1 MTRVGTQTLSGA
13 NMVDL
18 LVVLQSHSRSN
29 NQKQITRYMCDDKS
43 EISYRCIK
51 SLVNSLN
58 NVDKEKPNEVNIKL
72 AVLDD
77 HSDDHFLNRLTNILK
92 ECKFNYELVHLDTYG
107 IMPSIL
113 ACYEYGNKH
122 GKDLVYF
129 AQDDY
134 LYYETCI
141 FEMVDAYFRFS
152 EKSKLPVC
160 IYPFDDPYRYG
171 IPPERQPMVTVH
183 LGIKRHWRTAFGT
196 ASCFMVDYPTLVKNF
211 DLFEAMGKHKVD
223 SVMEDETINRL
234 FHDRGCLLFTP
245 IPSCALHAQADTEK
259 DPYLDWKELWDQF
272 AENETKKYDYLF
284 NTNKKLI
291 LNVGAGTTSVHKQ
304 TEYFKINDYKE
315 LKLDVAECN
324 PDIISDITTLENVP
338 NDSVDAIWAC
348 HVVEHV
354 YYHKL
359 PDVFK
364 NMLRVIKPDGFAVI
378 RVPDIGSIAHM
389 IEDDL
394 FTPVYDTNVGPIC
407 PIDILYSSRV
417 LVERFGEPMCH
428 RTGFTEKSMTGIL
441 KSLNIDALVAKMN
454 GEIVAILYKSR
465 NSPSVV
471 NDPNFKW

>member
-1 MTRVGTQTLSGA
+1 ML
-13 NMVDL
+13 DL

-29 NQKQITRYMCDDKS
+29 NQKQITRYMSDDKA

-58 NVDKEKPNEVNIKL
+58 HVIKEKPNEIKVKL
-72 AVLDD
+72 QVLDD
-77 HSDDHFLNRLTNILK
+77 HSDDFFLNRLDSILK
-92 ECKFNYELVHLDTYG
+92 KCDFDYELQHLDSYG

-113 ACYEYGNKH
+113 ACYEYGKDK

-134 LYYETCI
+134 LYYESCI

-183 LGIKRHWRTAFGT
+183 LGLKRHWKTSFGT
-196 ASCFMVDYPTLVKNF
+196 ASCFMLDHSTLVKNF
-211 DLFEAMGKHKVD
+211 DLFDAMGNHAID
-223 SVMEDETINRL
+223 NVMEDETLNKL
-234 FHDRGCLLFTP
+234 FRDRGCLLFTP
-245 IPSCALHAQADTEK
+245 IPSLALHAQADTEK
-259 DPYLDWKELWDQF
+259 DPYLNWRELWDQF
-272 AENETKKYDYLF
+272 AEEDKKYTHLF
-284 NTNKKLI
+284 DSNQKII
-291 LNVGAGTTSVHKQ
+291 LNVGAGSTSVHKQ
-304 TEYFKINDYKE
+304 TDFFKNFKE
-315 LKLDVAECN
+315 LKLDVAEVN
-324 PDIISDITTLENVP
+324 PDIISDITALEGVP
-338 NDSVDAIWAC
+338 DDSVDAIWAC

-354 YYHKL
+354 YFHKL

-364 NMLRVIKPDGFAVI
+364 NMIRVIKPDGYAII
-378 RVPDIGSIAHM
+378 RVPDIASIAHM
-389 IEDDL
+389 IENDL

-417 LVERFGEPMCH
+417 LVERYGEPMCH
-428 RTGFTEKSMTGIL
+428 RTGFTIKSMTEILQNLGI
-441 KSLNIDALVAKMN
+441 NALVAGIN
-454 GEIVAILYKSR
+454 GEVVTILYKSKEPP
-465 NSPSVV
+465 NVI